1 MHCFS
6 IDLQSNHPDTLCV
19 QTQNAARTRRNLPS
33 LHTYSDEHKCNFLK
47 SAFLHTLYSKHII
60 RKLIEKMHSHH
71 NMKKRKFL
79 ILLWNENEMKTNN
92 LEYCVQESKRTLRGL
107 LQAKADCQARQN
119 VKRNKNKLRSGGGGV
134 EVVEHAET
142 YPTALETSLRKWQR
156 YCVLMRLFSFVCV
169 KRWRYIF
176 ALFFNRLAIQSS

>member
-107 LQAKADCQARQN
+107 HLMFAIADSPDRMSNIAQGLSYTDGSQYLGE
-119 VKRNKNKLRSGGGGV
+119 K
-134 EVVEHAET
+134 HA
-142 YPTALETSLRKWQR
+142 
-156 YCVLMRLFSFVCV
+156 LFS
-169 KRWRYIF
+169 
-176 ALFFNRLAIQSS
+176 

>member
-1 MHCFS
+1 MTTLVQTVTAFYAYTGTVRDATTYDAANTYILSNSKLERFFQILILNVFHFSSLHCFS

-47 SAFLHTLYSKHII
+47 SAVLHRLYSKHII

-119 VKRNKNKLRSGGGGV
+119 VKRKTKN
-134 EVVEHAET
+134 
-142 YPTALETSLRKWQR
+142 
-156 YCVLMRLFSFVCV
+156 
-169 KRWRYIF
+169 
-176 ALFFNRLAIQSS
+176 